1 MASAVLEMNGFHLTY
16 KVEHRKRQIG
26 SFISEEKNITF
37 GVSQGSALSPLLFH
51 I

>member
-1 MASAVLEMNGFHLTY
+1 MVSAVLEINGFHLTY
-16 KVEHRKRQIG
+16 KVEHRKCQIG

-37 GVSQGSALSPLLFH
+37 GVSLGSALSPLLFH